1 MKRNKLNASE
11 AFAKDIQGLMSMYYR
26 KTLSENIKR
35 AIQRKK
41 ELKEQLQATKS
52 K

>member
-1 MKRNKLNASE
+1 MKTSKLSASE
-11 AFAKDIQGLMSMYYR
+11 AFARDIQGLMAMYYS
-26 KTLSENIKR
+26 KMLSESIKR
-35 AIQRKK
+35 GIQRKK

>member
-1 MKRNKLNASE
+1 MKTNKLSASE
-11 AFAKDIQGLMSMYYR
+11 TFAKDIQGLMSMYYR

-35 AIQRKK
+35 GIQRKK
-41 ELKEQLQATKS
+41 ELKEQLLATKS